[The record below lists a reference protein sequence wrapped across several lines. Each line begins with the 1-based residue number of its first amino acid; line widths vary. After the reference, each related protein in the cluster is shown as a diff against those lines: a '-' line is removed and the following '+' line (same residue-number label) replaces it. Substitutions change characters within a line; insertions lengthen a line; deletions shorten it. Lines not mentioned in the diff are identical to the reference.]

1 MIQDIPNPIMA
12 IAVMVALVLGIIA
25 EIALVTALIYGMVN
39 IIKGIFIRRTQQDLF
54 VLSGQKT
61 RKADYK

>member
-12 IAVMVALVLGIIA
+12 MAVMVALVLGIIA

-39 IIKGIFIRRTQQDLF
+39 IIKGIIIRRTQRNLF
-54 VLSGQKT
+54 VFSNQKT
-61 RKADYK
+61 HKAQ